1 MTPAV
6 LFCYWTDTVTPAD
19 SFSLLQAGWAVSINQ
34 NLMEDKPV
42 PIALDKAVNVFRE
55 VVARHNL
62 TTPSVLE
69 ALSNHVLFICS
80 AVSV

>member
-1 MTPAV
+1 
-6 LFCYWTDTVTPAD
+6 
-19 SFSLLQAGWAVSINQ
+19 
-34 NLMEDKPV
+34 MEDKPV

-62 TTPSVLE
+62 TTVLE